1 MGGKRVLIVDDAQ
14 FMRNILREILSG
26 LGWTIAG
33 EAADGQEA
41 IEQFSALKPDLVT
54 MDMVMPKL
62 SGVEAIKGILK
73 HEPKAKVLVV
83 SAIDQK
89 DVLKEALVLGAVD
102 FIVKPFDAER
112 IATTLKKSF
121 AGA

>member
-73 HEPKAKVLVV
+73 HDPKAKVLVV

-102 FIVKPFDAER
+102 FIVKPFDKAVLLR
-112 IATTLKKSF
+112 KLYSF
-121 AGA
+121 L